1 MHEIILGALHVVNI
15 ILIIALI
22 YLYSCTCR
30 KIKGKYTMGLLIFAL
45 LFLLHCMV
53 GLFFLITMGE
63 HVFSGSDMAAI
74 ILEGIKTVGFVV
86 LLWISCE

>member
-1 MHEIILGALHVVNI
+1 MHELILGALHVVNI
-15 ILIIALI
+15 ILILALI

-30 KIKGKYTMGLLIFAL
+30 RIKGRYSMGLLIFSV
-45 LFLLHCMV
+45 LFLMHCFV

-63 HVFSGSDMAAI
+63 HVFSGSDLAGI

-86 LLWISCE
+86 LLYISCE